1 MFNLSRTTTTRRVVL
16 ATACA
21 LSMVG
26 CASTPSTRNL
36 TDTLAQQPALS
47 TFSGLVAQAG
57 LNDTLK
63 TDGPFTVFAPT
74 NDAFK
79 AVPASTMND
88 LAKHPDKLKALLNYH
103 VVPGKSMAA
112 DVKNSQVKTLN
123 GATVALSKAGDFVT
137 VESAAVVS
145 ADTVAVNGVVHSID
159 TVLLP
164 PKK

>member
-63 TDGPFTVFAPT
+63 TDGPFTVFAPPMMLSRP
-74 NDAFK
+74 FQ
-79 AVPASTMND
+79 PA
-88 LAKHPDKLKALLNYH
+88 P
-103 VVPGKSMAA
+103 
-112 DVKNSQVKTLN
+112 
-123 GATVALSKAGDFVT
+123 
-137 VESAAVVS
+137 
-145 ADTVAVNGVVHSID
+145 
-159 TVLLP
+159 
-164 PKK
+164 